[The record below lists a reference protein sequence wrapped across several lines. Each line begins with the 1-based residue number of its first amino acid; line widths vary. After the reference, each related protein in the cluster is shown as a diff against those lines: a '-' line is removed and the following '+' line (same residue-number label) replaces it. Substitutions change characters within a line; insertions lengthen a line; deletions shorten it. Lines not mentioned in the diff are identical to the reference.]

1 MHRRRIWWTAGLIAA
16 LTALAVMAWRWAR
29 APSGPRVLLVGV
41 DGADPQIVDRL
52 IADGRLPTFARLR
65 REGASGRLRSRE
77 PLLSPIVWTT
87 IVSGRKAPDH
97 GVLDFV
103 EIGRD
108 GQPVPITSG
117 RRRVAALWN
126 VASERGLRTGFVGW
140 YGSFPAER
148 VQGFQVSDRLAF
160 HQVRSQRATE
170 GATHPDALAN
180 ELRRRL
186 GEPAP
191 DLARTRER
199 FLTDPRATLSPDGE
213 RRLAELA
220 RIHATSEF
228 YRRAL
233 PFLDGR
239 YRPDLLGVYFEI
251 VDACGHLF
259 MEDAPPRRP
268 EVADEDFRAFAGTVD
283 RCYEYQDSVL
293 ADTLKLAGRRTVTVV
308 LSDHGFKSG
317 EARPRTSGRADVG
330 LAPLW
335 HRLHGVIF
343 VHGAGVR
350 PGAVI
355 SGATILDVAPTVLG
369 LLSLPLSRELPGHA
383 LREEFDGW
391 RDPPTVGAYPAPPV
405 SRTAPRASSPEDAE
419 RVEQLR
425 ALGYLGGGGS
435 AAIPAHDEQGRTV
448 ASYVNEGSARAADGD
463 TEAALRAWA
472 RALALDPGNVNAR
485 VYAAGLH
492 VEQGELARA
501 RRLLGDATAL
511 DPRNPGLRLQRASLA
526 LRSRDWKAAAAELQ
540 AAEAIDD
547 RLPNL
552 RLLEARLADATGRP
566 ADALVEL
573 RKAEALTDA
582 DGLLA
587 EILVLEADVEL
598 RLGRI
603 DSAGGTIARAAA
615 VAPANRLI
623 PLRAELVLRRG
634 DPRQA
639 VALLQPA
646 AQATPNDAVVLRKLG
661 QSLAAAGDAAGAETA
676 MRRAVE
682 TAADDETR
690 EGAYGDL
697 SLLFQEQ
704 GREEPA
710 RRTLEEAV
718 ARMPRSA
725 ALWGMLGA
733 ARGRAGQL
741 DTALRA
747 YERSVALQPTAL
759 GCKTLAALVFE
770 RRHDRRRAVRLW
782 QQSLALD
789 PRQPDVEAFLQKY
802 GNPKG
807 LDSGRPQN
815 YAR

>member
-16 LTALAVMAWRWAR
+16 LTALAVLAWRWVR

-52 IADGRLPTFARLR
+52 IAEGRLPTFARLR

-87 IVSGRKAPDH
+87 IATGRKAQDH

-126 VASERGLRTGFVGW
+126 VASEHGLRTGFIGW

-170 GATHPDALAN
+170 GATHPDALADD
-180 ELRRRL
+180 LRRRL
-186 GEPAP
+186 GEPTP
-191 DLARTRER
+191 DLTRTRER
-199 FLTDPRATLSPDGE
+199 FLADPRATLSPDGE
-213 RRLAELA
+213 RRLGELA

-233 PFLDGR
+233 PLLEAR
-239 YRPDLLGVYFEI
+239 YRPDLLGVYFEL

-268 EVADEDFRAFAGTVD
+268 EVSDEDFRAFAGTVD
-283 RCYEYQDSVL
+283 RCYEYQDAVL
-293 ADTLKLAGRRTVTVV
+293 ADVLKLAGRHTVTLV

-317 EARPRTSGRADVG
+317 QARPHTSGRADVG

-343 VHGAGVR
+343 VDGAGTR
-350 PGAVI
+350 PGTII

-369 LLSLPLSRELPGHA
+369 LLSLPLSRELPGHP
-383 LREEFDGW
+383 LREAFTQW
-391 RDPPTVGAYPAPPV
+391 HDPPTVAAYAAPPV
-405 SRTAPRASSPEDAE
+405 SRAAARSAAPEDAE

-425 ALGYLGGGGS
+425 ALGYLGGGGGT
-435 AAIPAHDEQGRTV
+435 AAPAHDEQGRTV
-448 ASYVNEGSARAADGD
+448 ASYLNEGSARAADGD

-485 VYAAGLH
+485 VYAARTH
-492 VEQGELARA
+492 IEQGELARA
-501 RRLLGDATAL
+501 RRLLDEATAL
-511 DPRNPGLRLQRASLA
+511 DPRNPGLRLQRANLA
-526 LRSRDWKAAAAELQ
+526 FRSRDWKAAAAELQ

-547 RLPNL
+547 RLPNV

-582 DGLLA
+582 EGLLA
-587 EILVLEADVEL
+587 EILLLEADLEL
-598 RLGRI
+598 RLGRTE
-603 DSAGGTIARAAA
+603 SAAGTIARAAP
-615 VAPANRLI
+615 VAPASRLV
-623 PLRAELVLRRG
+623 PLRAELALRRG
-634 DPRQA
+634 DSKQA

-646 AQATPNDAVVLRKLG
+646 ALAAPNDPVVLRKLG
-661 QSLAAAGDAAGAETA
+661 QALAAAGDAAGAEAA

-682 TAADDETR
+682 TSSDDDAR

-697 SLLFQEQ
+697 SLLFQQQ
-704 GREEPA
+704 GREEA
-710 RRTLEEAV
+710 AGRTLEEAV
-718 ARMPRSA
+718 RRLPRSA

-782 QQSLALD
+782 EQSLALD

-802 GNPKG
+802 GNAKG
-807 LDSGRPQN
+807 P
-815 YAR
+815 

>member
-16 LTALAVMAWRWAR
+16 LAALAVLGWRQAR

-41 DGADPQIVDRL
+41 DGADPQIIDRL
-52 IADGRLPTFARLR
+52 VAEGRLPTFARLR
-65 REGASGRLRSRE
+65 REGAYGRLRSRE

-87 IVSGRKAPDH
+87 IVTGRKAQDH

-103 EIGRD
+103 EIGPD

-126 VASERGLRTGFVGW
+126 LAGEHGLRTGFIGW

-170 GATHPDALAN
+170 GATHPEALAE

-199 FLTDPRATLSPDGE
+199 FLADPRAVLSPDGE
-213 RRLAELA
+213 RRLGELA

-268 EVADEDFRAFAGTVD
+268 EVSDEDFRAFAGTVD
-283 RCYEYQDSVL
+283 RCYEYQDAVL
-293 ADTLKLAGRRTVTVV
+293 ADALKRAGRRTVTLVV
-308 LSDHGFKSG
+308 SDHGFKSG
-317 EARPRTSGRADVG
+317 EARPHTSGRADVG

-335 HRLHGVIF
+335 HRLHGVLF

-355 SGATILDVAPTVLG
+355 SGAGILDIAPTVLG
-369 LLSLPLSRELPGHA
+369 LLSLPLSKELPGHP
-383 LREEFDGW
+383 LREAFAAW
-391 RDPPTVGAYPAPPV
+391 HDPPTVGAYPPPPV
-405 SRTAPRASSPEDAE
+405 SRAAARPTGPEDVA
-419 RVEQLR
+419 RIEQLH
-425 ALGYLGGGGS
+425 ALGYLGGGDT
-435 AAIPAHDEQGRTV
+435 AAAPAHDEQGRTA
-448 ASYVNEGSARAADGD
+448 ASYLNEGSARAADGD
-463 TEAALRAWA
+463 TEAAQRAWA
-472 RALALDPGNVNAR
+472 RVLALDPRNVNAR
-485 VYAAGLH
+485 VYSARTH
-492 VEQGELARA
+492 IEQGELARA
-501 RRLLGDATAL
+501 RRLLDEAEAL
-511 DPRNPGLRLQRASLA
+511 DPRNPGLRLQRANLA
-526 LRSRDWKAAAAELQ
+526 FRSRDGKAAAAELQ

-552 RLLEARLADATGRP
+552 RLLKARLADATGRP
-566 ADALVEL
+566 ADALAEL
-573 RKAEALTDA
+573 RRAEVLTDA
-582 DGLLA
+582 EGLLA
-587 EILVLEADVEL
+587 EILLLEADLEL
-598 RLGRI
+598 RLGRT
-603 DSAGGTIARAAA
+603 DAAPATIARAAV
-615 VAPANRLI
+615 VAPPNRLV
-623 PLRAELVLRRG
+623 PLRAELALRRG

-646 AQATPNDAVVLRKLG
+646 AQAAPNDAVVLRKLG
-661 QSLAAAGDAAGAETA
+661 QALAADGDPAGAEA
-676 MRRAVE
+676 ALRRAIE
-682 TAADDETR
+682 TASDDETR

-697 SLLFQEQ
+697 SLLFQQER
-704 GREEPA
+704 REDPA

-718 ARMPRSA
+718 RRLPRSA

-741 DTALRA
+741 DAALRA
-747 YERSVALQPTAL
+747 YERSVALQPTPL

-789 PRQPDVEAFLQKY
+789 PQQPDVAAFLEKY
-802 GNPKG
+802 GHAKG
-807 LDSGRPQN
+807 P
-815 YAR
+815 

>member
-1 MHRRRIWWTAGLIAA
+1 MHRRRIWWTAGLVAA
-16 LTALAVMAWRWAR
+16 LTALAVVAWRWAR

-41 DGADPQIVDRL
+41 DGADPQIIDRL
-52 IADGRLPTFARLR
+52 VAGGRLPTFARLR

-87 IVSGRKAPDH
+87 IVTGRKAPDH

-108 GQPVPITSG
+108 AQPVPITSG

-126 VASERGLRTGFVGW
+126 VASEHGLRTGFIGW

-170 GATHPDALAN
+170 GATHPDALAD

-199 FLTDPRATLSPDGE
+199 FLADPRAALSPDGE
-213 RRLAELA
+213 RRLGELA

-233 PFLDGR
+233 PFLDER

-268 EVADEDFRAFAGTVD
+268 EVSDEDFRAFAGTVN
-283 RCYEYQDSVL
+283 RCYEYQDAVL
-293 ADTLKLAGRRTVTVV
+293 ADALKLAGRRTVTLV

-335 HRLHGVIF
+335 HRLHGLLF

-350 PGAVI
+350 PGAAI
-355 SGATILDVAPTVLG
+355 AGATILDVAPTVLG
-369 LLSLPLSRELPGHA
+369 LLSLPLSRELPGHP
-383 LREEFDGW
+383 LREAFAQW
-391 RDPPTVGAYPAPPV
+391 RDPPMVGAYPAPPV
-405 SRTAPRASSPEDAE
+405 SRTAARTAGPEDAE

-435 AAIPAHDEQGRTV
+435 VPAHDEQGRTV
-448 ASYVNEGSARAADGD
+448 ASYLNEGSARAADGE

-485 VYAAGLH
+485 VYAARAH
-492 VEQGELARA
+492 IEQGDLVRA
-501 RRLLGDATAL
+501 RRLLDEAEAR
-511 DPRNPGLRLQRASLA
+511 DPRNPGLRLQRANLA
-526 LRSRDWKAAAAELQ
+526 FRSRDWKAAAAELQ
-540 AAEAIDD
+540 AAAAIDD

-552 RLLEARLADATGRP
+552 RLLAARLADATGRP

-573 RKAEALTDA
+573 RKAEVLTDA
-582 DGLLA
+582 EGLLA
-587 EILVLEADVEL
+587 EILLLEADLEL
-598 RLGRI
+598 RLGRTE
-603 DSAGGTIARAAA
+603 AAAGTIARAAA
-615 VAPANRLI
+615 VTPANRLV
-623 PLRAELVLRRG
+623 PLRAELVLRGG
-634 DPRQA
+634 DARQA
-639 VALLQPA
+639 VELLQPA
-646 AQATPNDAVVLRKLG
+646 AQAAPNDPVVLRKLG
-661 QSLAAAGDAAGAETA
+661 QALAAAGDAAGAEAA
-676 MRRAVE
+676 MRRAVAA
-682 TAADDETR
+682 AADDDTR

-697 SLLFQEQ
+697 SLLFQQ
-704 GREEPA
+704 QKREEPA

-718 ARMPRSA
+718 KRLPRSA

-741 DTALRA
+741 DGALRA

-770 RRHDRRRAVRLW
+770 RRRDRRRALRLW
-782 QQSLALD
+782 RQSLALD

-802 GNPKG
+802 GNAKG
-807 LDSGRPQN
+807 P
-815 YAR
+815 

>member
-1 MHRRRIWWTAGLIAA
+1 MRRRRVWWTAGLIAVLA
-16 LTALAVMAWRWAR
+16 ALAVLGWRAR
-29 APSGPRVLLVGV
+29 RPAGPRVLLVGI
-41 DGADPQIVDRL
+41 DGADPQILDRL
-52 IADGRLPTFARLR
+52 VADGRLPTFARLR
-65 REGASGRLRSRE
+65 REGAYGRLRSRE

-87 IVSGRKAPDH
+87 IVTGRKAQDH

-103 EIGRD
+103 EIGTD
-108 GQPVPITSG
+108 GGPVPITSG

-126 VASERGLRTGFVGW
+126 VASEHGLRTGFVGW

-160 HQVRSQRATE
+160 HQVRSRRATE
-170 GATHPDALAN
+170 GATHPDALAD

-191 DLARTRER
+191 DLAQTRER
-199 FLTDPRATLSPDGE
+199 FLADPPAALSPDGE
-213 RRLAELA
+213 RRLRELA

-251 VDACGHLF
+251 IDACGHLF

-268 EVADEDFRAFAGTVD
+268 EVSDEDFRAFAGTVD
-283 RCYEYQDSVL
+283 RCYQYQDAVL
-293 ADTLKLAGRRTVTVV
+293 ADTLKLAGRRTVTLV

-335 HRLHGVIF
+335 HRLHGVLF

-355 SGATILDVAPTVLG
+355 SGAGILDVAPTVMG
-369 LLSLPLSRELPGHA
+369 LLSLPLSRELPGRP
-383 LREEFDGW
+383 LREAFAAW
-391 RDPPTVGAYPAPPV
+391 HDPPTVAAYPPPPV
-405 SRTAPRASSPEDAE
+405 SRAAARAPGPEDAE
-419 RVEQLR
+419 RIEQLR

-435 AAIPAHDEQGRTV
+435 AAAPAHDDQGRTA
-448 ASYVNEGSARAADGD
+448 ASYLNEGSARAADGD
-463 TEAALRAWA
+463 TDAAQRAWA
-472 RALALDPGNVNAR
+472 RVLALDPRNVNAR
-485 VYAAGLH
+485 VYAARTH
-492 VEQGELARA
+492 IEQGELARA
-501 RRLLGDATAL
+501 RRLLDEADAL
-511 DPRNPGLRLQRASLA
+511 DPRSPGLRLQRANLA
-526 LRSRDWKAAAAELQ
+526 FRSGDWKAAAAELQ

-552 RLLEARLADATGRP
+552 RLLKARLADATGRP
-566 ADALVEL
+566 ADALAEL

-582 DGLLA
+582 EGLLA
-587 EILVLEADVEL
+587 EILLLEADLEL
-598 RLGRI
+598 RLGRTEAA
-603 DSAGGTIARAAA
+603 AGTMARAAV
-615 VAPANRLI
+615 VAPAERLV

-639 VALLQPA
+639 VAVLQPA
-646 AQATPNDAVVLRKLG
+646 ALAAPNDPILLRKLG
-661 QSLAAAGDAAGAETA
+661 QARAAAGDPNGAEA
-676 MRRAVE
+676 ALRRALQ
-682 TAADDETR
+682 AAPDDETR
-690 EGAYGDL
+690 EGVYGDL
-697 SLLFQEQ
+697 SLLFQQER
-704 GREEPA
+704 REEPA

-718 ARMPRSA
+718 KRLPRSA

-741 DTALRA
+741 DGAVRA
-747 YERSVALQPTAL
+747 YERSVSIRPTPL
-759 GCKTLAALVFE
+759 GCKTLAALLFE
-770 RRHDRRRAVRLW
+770 RRGDRRRAVRLW
-782 QQSLALD
+782 RQSLALD
-789 PRQPDVEAFLQKY
+789 PQQPDVEAFLRRY
-802 GNPKG
+802 GSAKG
-807 LDSGRPQN
+807 P
-815 YAR
+815 